1 MGEASAEGWP
11 AYFPVAL
18 GVKTP
23 LPTLLFA
30 LSGLVILLV
39 RGQWRRQV
47 MLWALPLVF
56 LAMGLSGILTI
67 GYRHMLPAIPFLL
80 MWAGNTMTWTLSLTA
95 RKRTAGLAVQGLL
108 VAWLVVGT
116 LRIYPHYESFFNEIA
131 GDWTNW
137 SNILVD
143 SNLDWGQDL
152 PALRDVMDER
162 GIKRVNLAYFGKA
175 VPEQYG
181 VRYSPLPSYLRFV
194 EGIELS
200 AYNPYSPEP
209 GWYAV
214 SATSLRLGLMQPESV
229 DLYAFFRDLEPD
241 ARAGYSIY
249 LYNVQYPDDVT
260 VGRGQIIGQDVAMIP
275 AEAMKIDEN
284 HRAMIKWTRSPETVV
299 YPLGEGFVL
308 PEDGSFHAT
317 DANFDDVFRLIGYTL
332 DPAEPQ
338 PGATMDV
345 TLYWEVGEKPMP
357 MPAPTRGRPLSTFV
371 HLVRRGHDRQGR
383 PVRRLGDGTARAGA
397 GRCDCPKDVAAPDR
411 RRCGRL
417 RRADRPLFAPGSG
430 AAAGD
435 GGRRGQRS
443 IPARFVDAGIQRC
456 RRSVDP

>member
-1 MGEASAEGWP
+1 MGEASSQGWP

-23 LPTLLFA
+23 LPTLLLA

-47 MLWALPLVF
+47 MLWALPLLF
-56 LAMGLSGILTI
+56 LVMGLSGILTI

-80 MWAGNTMTWTLSLTA
+80 LWAGNTTTWTLSLAA
-95 RKRTAGLAVQGLL
+95 RKRAAGLAGLAVQGLL
-108 VAWLVVGT
+108 VAWLAVGT
-116 LRIYPHYESFFNEIA
+116 LRIYPHYESFFNEMA

-152 PALRDVMDER
+152 PALRALMDQR
-162 GIKRVNLAYFGKA
+162 GIERVNLAYFGKA
-175 VPEQYG
+175 VPEHYG
-181 VRYSPLPSYLRFV
+181 VRYAPLPGYLRFV

-209 GWYAV
+209 GWYAI

-229 DLYAFFRDLEPD
+229 DLYAFFRDREPD

-260 VGRGQIIGQDVAMIP
+260 VGRGQIVGQDVATIP
-275 AEAMKIDEN
+275 AEAMEIDN
-284 HRAMIKWTRSPETVV
+284 GHRAMIKWTRSPETVV
-299 YPLGEGFVL
+299 YPLGEGFVP
-308 PEDGSFHAT
+308 PEDGSFHAV

-332 DPAEPQ
+332 DPAQPQ
-338 PGATMDV
+338 AGATMVV
-345 TLYWEVGEKPMP
+345 TLYWRVGDKPMP
-357 MPAPTRGRPLSTFV
+357 MPASTRGRPLSTFV
-371 HLVRRGHDRQGR
+371 HLV
-383 PVRRLGDGTARAGA
+383 
-397 GRCDCPKDVAAPDR
+397 
-411 RRCGRL
+411 
-417 RRADRPLFAPGSG
+417 
-430 AAAGD
+430 
-435 GGRRGQRS
+435 
-443 IPARFVDAGIQRC
+443 DAGTTDKVVQFDGWETALRGLEPGDVIAQKAWLPLADVEPGDYDLLVGLYSPQDWARLPVTASGKVSDHY
-456 RRSVDP
+456 RLDSWKLESSLP